1 MSEPLTAPTT
11 SDQRLLLTLLSAT
24 PGDHPGGLEEI
35 PWDGF
40 LRLVRGLGLSPFLA
54 YLLKEQPLGL
64 PDAVRQQLFEGGRA
78 NTLHQLRRL
87 AALREIAASLEGAHI
102 PLIVLKGMALAYIAY
117 PDPYCRSMSDV
128 DLLVRLADLEKAA
141 ELVRSLG
148 FRESTEVD
156 LMERFRPAA
165 ESRDCFALMSSDGQV
180 QIEIHGSLP
189 SLAQF
194 GIDSD
199 SLWERS
205 LLATLGGVQVGV
217 LCPESFLQHICL
229 HIGPY
234 HHYLGSLQ
242 GLLDVRFYLEK
253 NGKEA
258 DWGALTER
266 SLRNGSWT
274 WVYLTLWLA
283 RELLGAP
290 VPADFF
296 HAGPAPQRLGDLARL
311 ATHHLLYVAEVPMTS
326 SFVRLCAA
334 RSFRER
340 WGALAEHWSKVGPR
354 VGAGHAPQESR
365 LTWLRDY
372 FRFALH
378 RLKFY
383 VRAGIFRPSVRS
395 AAAECQAS
403 RAQLLTLMDSEAQVL
418 SPDRT
423 AA

>member
-1 MSEPLTAPTT
+1 MNEALTDSAT
-11 SDQRLLLTLLSAT
+11 SNQRLLWSLLAAT
-24 PGDHPGGLEEI
+24 PGDCPDGLEEI
-35 PWDGF
+35 PGDGF
-40 LRLVRGLGLSPFLA
+40 LRLVGRLGLSPFLA
-54 YLLKEQPLGL
+54 HLIKEQPLGL
-64 PDAVRQQLFEGGRA
+64 PDAVRQQLLERGRA

-87 AALREIAASLEGAHI
+87 AALREIAASLAEARI
-102 PLIVLKGMALAYIAY
+102 PLMVLKGMALAYIAY
-117 PDPYCRSMSDV
+117 PNPYCRSMSDV
-128 DLLVRLADLEKAA
+128 DLLVRRADLEKAA
-141 ELVRSLG
+141 ELVRGLG
-148 FRESTEVD
+148 FHEATEVD
-156 LMERFRPAA
+156 LMERFRPAT
-165 ESRDCFALMSSDGQV
+165 ESRDCFAMISSDDQV
-180 QIEIHGSLP
+180 QIEIHGFLP

-205 LLATLGGVQVGV
+205 LPATLGGVQVRV
-217 LCPESFLQHICL
+217 LCPEDFLQHICL

-242 GLLDVRFYLEK
+242 GLLDVRFHVEK
-253 NGKEA
+253 YGKEV
-258 DWGALTER
+258 DWAGLAER
-266 SLRNGSWT
+266 SRRNGSWT

-296 HAGPAPQRLGDLARL
+296 QAGPAPRRLDDLARL
-311 ATHHLLYVAEVPMTS
+311 ATQHLLYVSEIPMTS

-334 RSFRER
+334 RSLRER
-340 WGALAEHWSKVGPR
+340 WDALVEHWGR
-354 VGAGHAPQESR
+354 VGRRVAGQAPRESR

-372 FRFALH
+372 SRFALL
-378 RLKFY
+378 RLRFY
-383 VRAGIFRPSVRS
+383 VRAGILRPSVRS

-403 RAQLLTLMDSEAQVL
+403 TAQLLNLMDSEAQVL